1 MLIRFSVSNFR
12 SLRDEQELSMVAAFR
27 DGRDDLVS
35 LESLD
40 ADLLRVAGIY
50 GANAAGKSNVLDA
63 LQFMRDAI
71 LESHR
76 TWPPEG
82 PIPREPFL
90 LDRKSVGAPSSFE
103 ADFLLGG
110 VRFQYGFKLDSERVL
125 EEWLFSYPNK
135 RRQIWFTREA
145 HAAEPFSF
153 GRQLKGRNRTIEG
166 LTRAN
171 SLFLSAAAG
180 NAHEALLD
188 VYSWFSSNLVFGGP
202 SRQGRWALSTVR
214 MLESKPHEVVEFLR
228 AADLGINNIELR
240 EKPLGDRKARRL
252 ENNWAE
258 GANRVLEF
266 QHQTKGDPVSLALSE
281 ESRGTQA
288 WFSLAGPVLGIL
300 DRGGVLCIDE
310 LDSSLHP
317 LLAFELIRLFQDPQ
331 RNPKNAQLIFN
342 THDTNLLGSPSETP
356 LLYRD
361 QIWFVEKD
369 DEGATHLYPLTD
381 FKPRK
386 FENLERGYLQGRY
399 GAIPFINSVPVAED
413 A

>member
-1 MLIRFSVSNFR
+1 MLIRFRVSNFR

-27 DGRDDLVS
+27 DGRDNLVA
-35 LESLD
+35 LEGLD

-50 GANAAGKSNVLDA
+50 GANAAGKSNVLEA
-63 LQFMRDAI
+63 LKFMRDAVS
-71 LESHR
+71 ESHR

-90 LDRKSVGAPSSFE
+90 LDQASSEEPSSFE
-103 ADFLLGG
+103 ADFLLDG
-110 VRFQYGFKLDSERVL
+110 VRFQYGFKLDSEKIL
-125 EEWLFSYPNK
+125 EEWLFSYPNR

-145 HAAEPFSF
+145 SATEPFSF
-153 GRQLKGRNRTIEG
+153 GRQLKGRNRTIES

-180 NAHEALLD
+180 NAHEALLG
-188 VYSWFSSNLVFGGP
+188 VYSWFSSNLVFGNP
-202 SRQGRWALSTVR
+202 ARQGYWTLSTVR
-214 MLESKPHEVVEFLR
+214 MLENKPSEVIEFIR
-228 AADLGINNIELR
+228 AADLGINNIKLGK
-240 EKPLGDRKARRL
+240 KPVRDRKGRTL
-252 ENNWAE
+252 ESNWAE
-258 GANRVLEF
+258 GANSVLEF
-266 QHQTKGDPVSLALSE
+266 QHQTKGSPVSLALSE

-317 LLAFELIRLFQDPQ
+317 LLAIELIRIFQDPK

-342 THDTNLLGSPSETP
+342 THDTNLLSSPSEAP

-399 GAIPFINSVPVAED
+399 GAIPFIEPIPVTED